1 MILLDVGFT
10 AWSLDRWK
18 SELWEKC
25 GIGVPW
31 FDREANDA
39 VLFGFLTA
47 WLLGE
52 VCSVVFVYL
61 LIFVITGSFYFVF
74 SVEVLEILLL
84 SFIKFLFSFN
94 LFLILF

>member
-18 SELWEKC
+18 SELWENC

-39 VLFGFLTA
+39 ILFGFLTA

-52 VCSVVFVYL
+52 VCRFL
-61 LIFVITGSFYFVF
+61 L
-74 SVEVLEILLL
+74 VLFMYCCSIY
-84 SFIKFLFSFN
+84 
-94 LFLILF
+94 

>member
-18 SELWEKC
+18 SELWENC
-25 GIGVPW
+25 SIGVPW

-39 VLFGFLTA
+39 ILFGFLTA

-52 VCSVVFVYL
+52 VCSVVLVL
-61 LIFVITGSFYFVF
+61 LIYYYSIY
-74 SVEVLEILLL
+74 
-84 SFIKFLFSFN
+84 
-94 LFLILF
+94 